1 MQCNKFITA
10 SYLKKNC
17 TQLTIVW
24 NKDINSSIVKMNDA
38 CYKPPKPSTSKAH
51 QIAYEEQ
58 QIAQENHPQFTTKRI
73 HGNETASRPSRE

>member
-1 MQCNKFITA
+1 
-10 SYLKKNC
+10 
-17 TQLTIVW
+17 
-24 NKDINSSIVKMNDA
+24 MNDA